1 VAANFGLKACSCR
14 STLLETLALQDIA
27 HGPGHAT
34 RDLPLLKFQK
44 GTIMAPLT
52 TWNPGNVG

>member
-1 VAANFGLKACSCR
+1 VKAHIR
-14 STLLETLALQDIA
+14 LLDLLETLALQDIA
-27 HGPGHAT
+27 HGPGHAM

-52 TWNPGNVG
+52 TWNPGNVE